1 MSKTMGEVEVLDIVE
16 QEDGSSVIT
25 FDMSQ
30 DAVKSMA
37 QYGLKF
43 VLFCAAYDVTIDQ
56 AFDRIA
62 GRGVL

>member
-1 MSKTMGEVEVLDIVE
+1 MTTGAVEVLDVVE

-30 DAVKSMA
+30 DAIKSMA

-43 VLFCAAYDVTIDQ
+43 VLFCAAYDVTIDE
-56 AFDRIA
+56 AFNRIA
-62 GRGVL
+62 GRSE

>member
-1 MSKTMGEVEVLDIVE
+1 MTKTVGEIEVLDIVE
-16 QEDGSSVIT
+16 QEDGSSLMT

-30 DAVKSMA
+30 DALKSMA

-43 VLFCAAYDVTIDQ
+43 VLICAAYGVTIEE

-62 GRGVL
+62 GKTK

>member
-1 MSKTMGEVEVLDIVE
+1 MTKILGEVDVLDVVE

-30 DAVKSMA
+30 DALKSMA

-43 VLFCAAYDVTIDQ
+43 VLFCAAYDVTIDE
-56 AFDRIA
+56 AFNRIA
-62 GRGVL
+62 GRKE